1 MNSGRTYRKEMDRLR
16 KLDDPCRRAFANRLR
31 MLRHVNHMSRRE
43 LADQIGVSYG
53 IITAWELCHCEAH
66 YESLA
71 RIAGIFEVTVDFL
84 LGYSEKTAKYID
96 SLGL

>member
-1 MNSGRTYRKEMDRLR
+1 MDRLR

-53 IITAWELCHCEAH
+53 IITAWELCYYEAH
-66 YESLA
+66 YESLVRLA
-71 RIAGIFEVTVDFL
+71 YVFDVSVDYL
-84 LGYSEKTAKYID
+84 LGCRDKPINYI
-96 SLGL
+96 SFIG